1 MLKCLPSA
9 VERLTGEPP
18 AGHLSNNLLSS
29 SHLHHC
35 RSEEQEEIWGEHKN
49 SVTCRSAEVCVCACV
64 DPPADRLGQFA
75 ARQWDPPSGRGST
88 GSGQAA
94 AGSSQGASRGGGVGN
109 EGGCGLHRLLQSQ
122 WGWGGRSS
130 QLTGRRNWRQ
140 MSSPVKN
147 VTVWR
152 QNPLLHHEW
161 WAQLFHI
168 YQTRMSFQPNTIMI
182 YSHMKIFKLTRLT

>member
-9 VERLTGEPP
+9 VERLTRVPP

-35 RSEEQEEIWGEHKN
+35 RSEEQEEIWGEQKN
-49 SVTCRSAEVCVCACV
+49 SVTCRSAEVCVCGCV
-64 DPPADRLGQFA
+64 DPPADRLGQLA

-94 AGSSQGASRGGGVGN
+94 AGWSQGASRGGGVGN

-140 MSSPVKN
+140 TTSPVKN
-147 VTVWR
+147 VTV
-152 QNPLLHHEW
+152 
-161 WAQLFHI
+161 
-168 YQTRMSFQPNTIMI
+168 
-182 YSHMKIFKLTRLT
+182 